1 MKTHRKIAWIL
12 ALIVT
17 LIFFLTTF
25 IRSPTSDIVR
35 ILGQLAASAG
45 VGIVVFLVTY
55 AIGALIV
62 RVKR

>member
-35 ILGQLAASAG
+35 IL
-45 VGIVVFLVTY
+45 VGCIRRCRYSGLPSYLCYWCFNC
-55 AIGALIV
+55 
-62 RVKR
+62 